1 MEDRMAVTAAQINEL
16 RKSTGAG
23 MLDCKKA
30 LEETAGDFEKAVD
43 FLRTKGLA
51 AAAKKAGRA
60 ATEGMVAAF
69 VSDDLKS
76 GVLLEI
82 NSETDF
88 VAKNDTFQAFV
99 ASIGR
104 HILDTSPADV
114 ESMLTQTFS
123 GDASKT
129 VQTYV
134 NGSISIIGENIQIRR
149 FAKFDVEGDGC
160 IGSYIH
166 AGGKIGVLVQIA
178 SPAVSA
184 ANKDLL
190 KGFLRDIA
198 MHTAAAAPAFVSRD
212 QVPTDVL
219 DREKEVYRAK
229 AKESG
234 KPDAIIEKIID
245 GQINKYYADICLI
258 EQAFVK
264 DTDKTIQQVAKECGA
279 SAGGNVSVT
288 RFERFVLGEGLQKK
302 ESDFAAEV
310 AAAAG
315 L

>member
-1 MEDRMAVTAAQINEL
+1 MAVTAAQINEL
-16 RKSTGAG
+16 RKATGAG

-30 LEETAGDFEKAVD
+30 LEETDGAFEKAVD

-88 VAKNDTFQAFV
+88 VAKNDTFQGFV
-99 ASIGR
+99 ANIGQ
-104 HILDTSPADV
+104 HILATSPADV
-114 ESMLTQTFS
+114 AAMLEQPFT
-123 GDASKT
+123 GNASKT
-129 VQTYV
+129 VLAYL
-134 NGSISIIGENIQIRR
+134 NESISIIGENLQIRR

-178 SPAVSA
+178 SPAVST
-184 ANKDLL
+184 ANKVLL
-190 KGFLRDIA
+190 QGFLRDVS

-212 QVPTDVL
+212 QVPNDVL

-258 EQAFVK
+258 EQPFVK
-264 DTDKTIQQVAKECGA
+264 DTDKTIQQVAKECGNV
-279 SAGGNVSVT
+279 AGGAVSIT

>member
-1 MEDRMAVTAAQINEL
+1 MAITAAQINEL

-30 LEETAGDFEKAVD
+30 LEQNDGDFEKSVD

-69 VSDDLKS
+69 VSDCLKN
-76 GVLLEI
+76 GVLVEV

-88 VAKNDTFQAFV
+88 VAKNEKFQAFV
-99 ASIGR
+99 ADIGR
-104 HILDTSPADV
+104 HILSTSPADV
-114 ESMLTQTFS
+114 AAMLEQPYA
-123 GDASKT
+123 GDQSKN
-129 VQTYV
+129 VQAYLSE
-134 NGSISIIGENIQIRR
+134 SISVIGENLQIRR
-149 FAKFDVEGDGC
+149 FAKYDVEGDGL

-166 AGGKIGVLVQIA
+166 AGGKIGVMVQIA
-178 SPAVSA
+178 CPAVTD
-184 ANKDLL
+184 ANREMLQ
-190 KGFLRDIA
+190 GFVRDIA
-198 MHTAAAAPAFVSRD
+198 MHAAAAGPRYVSRD
-212 QVPTDVL
+212 QVAADVL
-219 DREKEVYRAK
+219 EREKDIYRAK

-245 GQINKYYADICLI
+245 GQVNKFYAEICLN

-264 DTDKTIQQVAKECGA
+264 DTDKTIQQVVKEIGTA
-279 SAGGNVSVT
+279 AGGAVSIV
-288 RFERFVLGEGLQKK
+288 RFERFVLGEGLEKK

-315 L
+315 LN